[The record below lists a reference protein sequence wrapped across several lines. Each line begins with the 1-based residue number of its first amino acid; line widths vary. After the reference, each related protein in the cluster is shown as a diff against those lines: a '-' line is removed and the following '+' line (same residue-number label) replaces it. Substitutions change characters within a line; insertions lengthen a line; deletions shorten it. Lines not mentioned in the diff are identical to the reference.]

1 MGRLELELGRQVNGF
16 GSSVAGGC
24 LVSVPPG
31 RYLINGDNWGV
42 RSVSVATLARAI
54 VSSMVAGSLMLG
66 SLASA
71 LAAEGLSRAEYDA
84 CQSREEGAFRSA
96 IESVTQDALT
106 RSLAV
111 FDYKGSVNDAWRK
124 GGLDEIIDKRVDLSV
139 AEIASETSWSVLLQS
154 LANSDRAQE
163 LAKAVAE
170 RVYRSEAI
178 KAGIEALAVDVGKQ
192 LGRSLEFASQDAAAP
207 AIACLKAFLG
217 PRYGTAVAG
226 AVTGEAEKEFGIDSS
241 KGKASV
247 NSGAVLSQ
255 SSDGIAGAAILLV
268 RRQLAN
274 MAQRVGQRMVGS
286 VLSRLVSVAA
296 GGVGAILIAKDIWEL
311 RAGVLP
317 IIATEMKS
325 KATKEQV
332 RAELAKS
339 IAEQIG
345 EHSKEVGVKTA
356 ERIIEIW
363 QEFRRAHAKTLEI
376 ADRNEGFRTFLDQ
389 TKSANLPR
397 LDQVVSIVLGS
408 EGEPAILKRLGD
420 GSLNTAVNLMPM
432 AAVDIAREVG
442 SIDQGIKWAALAAD
456 RLPSVA
462 ELELHRRAKAD
473 DFTKA
478 SFGRL
483 LALDDKLAITRLAG
497 VNRDA
502 RETLFELEGSELR
515 SLARALTEGELSTL
529 ARYLTGLE
537 KNARERVLRAVALQP
552 SKMQTLASASVRDGV
567 LSSRDQLAAAD
578 MMLRSGAG
586 SAADILADARSVF
599 EGRIS
604 PMLLWERHPLLTLS
618 LIVPLLI
625 VLMLVRRIF
634 RPRRPRMATGQPP
647 TGPTVA

>member
-1 MGRLELELGRQVNGF
+1 VATIARAVISTL
-16 GSSVAGGC
+16 VAGA
-24 LVSVPPG
+24 LVLG
-31 RYLINGDNWGV
+31 H
-42 RSVSVATLARAI
+42 LAPAF
-54 VSSMVAGSLMLG
+54 
-66 SLASA
+66 
-71 LAAEGLSRAEYDA
+71 AAEGLSRADYDA
-84 CQSREEGAFRSA
+84 CQSRDESAFRAA
-96 IESVTQDALT
+96 IETVTQDALT

-111 FDYKGSVNDAWRK
+111 FDYKGSVGDAWRK
-124 GGLDEIIDKRVDLSV
+124 GGLDEIIDKRVDLAV
-139 AEIASETSWSVLLQS
+139 AEISSETSWSELLRS
-154 LANSDRAQE
+154 LADSTKAQE

-345 EHSKEVGVKTA
+345 EHTKEVGVKTA

-389 TKSANLPR
+389 TKPSNLPR
-397 LDQVVSIVLGS
+397 LDQVVSILLGS

-420 GSLNTAVNLMPM
+420 GSLNAAVNLLPV
-432 AAVDIAREVG
+432 AALDIAREA
-442 SIDQGIKWAALAAD
+442 SSLDQGMMWSALAGD
-456 RLPSVA
+456 RLPSVV

-478 SFGRL
+478 SLGRL

-497 VNRDA
+497 INRDA

-515 SLARALTEGELSTL
+515 SLSRALTEGELSTL

-537 KNARERVLRAVALQP
+537 RNSRERVLRAVALQP
-552 SKMQTLASASVRDGV
+552 SKMQALASASVRDAV
-567 LSSRDQLAAAD
+567 LSSRDQMAAAD
-578 MMLRSGAG
+578 MMLRSGSG
-586 SAADILADARSVF
+586 SAAEILADARAAI
-599 EGRIS
+599 EGRVS

-618 LIVPLLI
+618 LIVPVLIFVMLL
-625 VLMLVRRIF
+625 RRIF
-634 RPRRPRMATGQPP
+634 RQRKPRLAAGPP
-647 TGPTVA
+647 PAGPTTA

>member
-1 MGRLELELGRQVNGF
+1 
-16 GSSVAGGC
+16 
-24 LVSVPPG
+24 VST
-31 RYLINGDNWGV
+31 I
-42 RSVSVATLARAI
+42 ARAVI
-54 VSSMVAGSLMLG
+54 STLVAGSLLFG
-66 SLASA
+66 SLAPA
-71 LAAEGLSRAEYDA
+71 FAAEGLSRADYDA
-84 CQSREEGAFRSA
+84 CQSRDEAAFRAA
-96 IESVTQDALT
+96 IETVTQDALT

-124 GGLDEIIDKRVDLSV
+124 GGLDEIIDKRVDIAV
-139 AEIASETSWSVLLQS
+139 AEIGSETSWSELLRS
-154 LANSDRAQE
+154 LADSAKAQE

-255 SSDGIAGAAILLV
+255 SSEGIAGAAILLV

-345 EHSKEVGVKTA
+345 EHTKEVGVKTA

-389 TKSANLPR
+389 TKPSNLPR
-397 LDQVVSIVLGS
+397 LDQVVSILLGS

-420 GSLNTAVNLMPM
+420 GSLNTAVNLMPV
-432 AAVDIAREVG
+432 AALDIARETT
-442 SIDQGIKWAALAAD
+442 SLDQGMKWSALAGD
-456 RLPSVA
+456 RLPSVV

-478 SFGRL
+478 SLSRL

-497 VNRDA
+497 INREA

-515 SLARALTEGELSTL
+515 SLSRALTEGELSTL

-537 KNARERVLRAVALQP
+537 RNSRERVLRAVALQP
-552 SKMQTLASASVRDGV
+552 SKMQALASASVRDAV
-567 LSSRDQLAAAD
+567 LSSRDQMAAAD
-578 MMLRSGAG
+578 MMLRSGSG
-586 SAADILADARSVF
+586 SAAEILGDARAAI
-599 EGRIS
+599 EGRVS

-618 LIVPLLI
+618 LIVPVVIFVMLL
-625 VLMLVRRIF
+625 RRIF
-634 RPRRPRMATGQPP
+634 RKRNPRIAAGQPP
-647 TGPTVA
+647 AGPTAA

>member
-1 MGRLELELGRQVNGF
+1 
-16 GSSVAGGC
+16 
-24 LVSVPPG
+24 
-31 RYLINGDNWGV
+31 
-42 RSVSVATLARAI
+42 VATIARAFI
-54 VSSMVAGSLMLG
+54 TTVVTGALVLGHLAPVSAT
-66 SLASA
+66 
-71 LAAEGLSRAEYDA
+71 EGLSRAEYDA
-84 CQSREEGAFRSA
+84 CQSRDESAFRAA
-96 IESVTQDALT
+96 IETVTQDALT

-124 GGLDEIIDKRVDLSV
+124 GGLDEIIDKRVDIAV
-139 AEIASETSWSVLLQS
+139 AEIGSETSWSELLRS
-154 LANSDRAQE
+154 LADSTKAQE

-217 PRYGTAVAG
+217 PRYGRAVAG

-255 SSDGIAGAAILLV
+255 SSEGIAGAAILLV

-345 EHSKEVGVKTA
+345 EHTKEVGVKTA
-356 ERIIEIW
+356 ERILEIW

-376 ADRNEGFRTFLDQ
+376 ADRNDGFRTFLDQ
-389 TKSANLPR
+389 TKPSHLPR
-397 LDQVVSIVLGS
+397 LDQVVSILLGS

-432 AAVDIAREVG
+432 AALDIARET
-442 SIDQGIKWAALAAD
+442 SSLDQGMKWSALALD
-456 RLPSVA
+456 RLPNVV

-478 SFGRL
+478 SLGRL
-483 LALDDKLAITRLAG
+483 LALDDKLAIARLAG
-497 VNRDA
+497 INREA

-515 SLARALTEGELSTL
+515 SLSRALTEGELATL

-537 KNARERVLRAVALQP
+537 KNSRERVLRAVALQP
-552 SKMQTLASASVRDGV
+552 SKMQALASARVRDAV
-567 LSSRDQLAAAD
+567 LSSRDQMAAAD
-578 MMLRSGAG
+578 MMLRSGSG
-586 SAADILADARSVF
+586 SAAEVMADARAAI
-599 EGRIS
+599 EGRVS

-618 LIVPLLI
+618 MTVPLLV
-625 VLMLVRRIF
+625 VLILLRRIF
-634 RPRRPRMATGQPP
+634 RQRKPRTAARQPP
-647 TGPTVA
+647 AGPKAA